1 MDINATERDFETVLI
16 NAFRYSMPRF
26 LTTAFDSTERI
37 ILNNLQYLQTWAL
50 KQFLEDID
58 WERNAWEVTKSSRI
72 FADDN
77 PSCRDEFYEKIKR
90 EIGRRELQEENKGE

>member
-1 MDINATERDFETVLI
+1 MQIEATMTDFEILMI

-26 LTTAFDSTERI
+26 MTAAFDSTERI

-77 PSCRDEFYEKIKR
+77 PSCRDEFYSKIKA
-90 EIGRRELQEENKGE
+90 EIERRESEK